1 MIPRIEQKLLLNSF
15 ELLSILKWLKVSNAK
30 YLYPPRQVISI
41 YLDTLDLRM
50 YYETFEGLV
59 PRKKVRLRRY
69 DERKLND
76 LYNIEIKLS
85 DELARY
91 KKSSLN
97 KISLEEVI
105 NDGLFVKNY
114 GFCYPLI
121 EITYIREYFEVK
133 GFRVTIDKNITY
145 KLLENNRFP
154 FKDKIKD
161 VNNVVEIKAD
171 IKENLDT
178 ISNIFNFPRSKF
190 SKYENAITELM
201 KTN

>member
-15 ELLSILKWLKVSNAK
+15 ELLSILKWLKVSNAN
-30 YLYPPRQVISI
+30 YLYPPRKVISI

-91 KKSSLN
+91 KKSSSN
-97 KISLEEVI
+97 KISLEEVMK
-105 NDGLFVKNY
+105 DGLFVKNY

-121 EITYIREYFEVK
+121 EIKYIREYSEVK

-178 ISNIFNFPRSKF
+178 IANIFNFPRSKF